1 MSWVNSLFTKT
12 DIPLEMASVRLVLSF
27 IAGGLIG
34 LEREM
39 SRQTAGLRTH
49 ILVCVGA
56 TLIMLVSTF
65 GFADILGRDNVG
77 LDPSR
82 IAAQVVSG
90 IGFLGAAAVLR
101 LGSNIKGIT
110 TAASIWAAA
119 AVGLAI
125 GAGLFIPSAIAVGLI
140 LISLV
145 ILGAFERRFFPAERI
160 KTINLYF
167 SDTSVDTKR
176 ILRVA
181 ADYGIKVQ
189 TINVIQELRR
199 GRVKVNILVKFPVTI
214 NIPRFYKNLREL
226 SNIYKIEMEEN
237 L

>member
-1 MSWVNSLFTKT
+1 MKT
-12 DIPLEMASVRLVLSF
+12 DIPLEMAAIRLVMSF
-27 IAGGLIG
+27 VAGGLIG

-65 GFADILGRDNVG
+65 GFADILGRSNVG

-101 LGSNIKGIT
+101 LGNNIKGIT

-125 GAGLFIPSAIAVGLI
+125 GAGLFVPSAIAVGLI

-145 ILGAFERRFFPAERI
+145 VLGAFERRFFPAERI

-167 SDTSVDTKR
+167 SDASVDTKR
-176 ILRVA
+176 ILRIA

-214 NIPRFYKNLREL
+214 GIPRFYKNLREL
-226 SNIYKIEMEEN
+226 PNIYKIEMEEN
-237 L
+237 I